1 MPPFLLSRR
10 RSSHGVPSGRTNVD
24 PLNTPTTDVART
36 IGAVAKGDLGQPM
49 ELEVDGRE
57 LKGEFLRS
65 ARLVNSMINQLSVFT
80 SEVTRVAREVGAR
93 ASLAAKRK

>member
-1 MPPFLLSRR
+1 
-10 RSSHGVPSGRTNVD
+10 
-24 PLNTPTTDVART
+24 
-36 IGAVAKGDLGQPM
+36 M